1 MDPITLIGIVVAFAI
16 VMVVLTLEGGSAA
29 SILLIP
35 PMLLVF
41 GGTLFIGAAGMSFG
55 LLIASLK
62 AAAKALVTGPPKYNN
77 LMETLVDCANIARRD
92 GLLSL
97 EATVNDL
104 ENPLLRRGL
113 ELAIDGTD
121 PQDLSRILDAE
132 LHSETVYG
140 NRHAKFLS
148 LIHI

>member
-92 GLLSL
+92 
-97 EATVNDL
+97 
-104 ENPLLRRGL
+104 
-113 ELAIDGTD
+113 
-121 PQDLSRILDAE
+121 
-132 LHSETVYG
+132 
-140 NRHAKFLS
+140 LS

>member
-62 AAAKALVTGPPKYNN
+62 AAAKALVTGPP
-77 LMETLVDCANIARRD
+77 
-92 GLLSL
+92 
-97 EATVNDL
+97 
-104 ENPLLRRGL
+104 
-113 ELAIDGTD
+113 
-121 PQDLSRILDAE
+121 
-132 LHSETVYG
+132 
-140 NRHAKFLS
+140 LS